1 VELSVSEDRKGSAA
15 FACAE
20 TLRMEL
26 PAVEATSWRS
36 MMVTEHE
43 QELEAVEEGEEYLSR
58 SEKKRRSTAIQK
70 IGEELASFPISA
82 IRSFNLP
89 PELLQEY
96 EELHTITKHEAK
108 RRKMQYIGKVLR
120 DVDIE
125 PIKARIEEVQEGKAA
140 QSADFHHLERLRE
153 RLLQGDKEALTFV
166 METYQH
172 VDIQKLRQ
180 LVRNAKKEIEKQK
193 PPKSSKLLFRYLR
206 ELEQG

>member
-1 VELSVSEDRKGSAA
+1 
-15 FACAE
+15 
-20 TLRMEL
+20 
-26 PAVEATSWRS
+26 
-36 MMVTEHE
+36 MVTDHDHE
-43 QELEAVEEGEEYLSR
+43 QALEVEETDEYVSR

-89 PELLQEY
+89 PDLLHEY
-96 EELHTITKHEAK
+96 EELHKITKHEAK
-108 RRKMQYIGKVLR
+108 RRKMQYIGRMLR

-153 RLLQGDKEALTFV
+153 RLIQGDKDALNAV
-166 METYQH
+166 VESYPD

-180 LVRNAKKEIEKQK
+180 LVRNAKKEMEKEK
-193 PPKSSKLLFRYLR
+193 PVKSSKLLFRYLR

>member
-1 VELSVSEDRKGSAA
+1 
-15 FACAE
+15 
-20 TLRMEL
+20 
-26 PAVEATSWRS
+26 
-36 MMVTEHE
+36 MVTDHDHE
-43 QELEAVEEGEEYLSR
+43 QALEAEETDEYLSR

-89 PELLQEY
+89 PDLLQEY
-96 EELHTITKHEAK
+96 EELYTITKHEAK
-108 RRKMQYIGKVLR
+108 RRKMQYIGKMLR
-120 DVDIE
+120 EVDIE

-153 RLLQGDKEALTFV
+153 RLLQGDKDALNSV
-166 METYQH
+166 VESYSN

-180 LVRNAKKEIEKQK
+180 LIRNAKKEMEKQK
-193 PPKSSKLLFRYLR
+193 PLKSSKLLFRYLR